1 MKKEFTDVK
10 ASNKRLTNAVKAAS
24 EGNFESYFLSRKW
37 TKVGTYIIFL
47 TQKTIH
53 FERSPTGGPFGTVY
67 FRIVHFSLTH
77 INFLG
82 NTILKNTL
90 EKVHGEFDGTL
101 KETEGA
107 KE

>member
-1 MKKEFTDVK
+1 MEDLQTV
-10 ASNKRLTNAVKAAS
+10 
-24 EGNFESYFLSRKW
+24 
-37 TKVGTYIIFL
+37 
-47 TQKTIH
+47 H
-53 FERSPTGGPFGTVY
+53 FDSSLTGGLCETLHWTVPFFLV
-67 FRIVHFSLTH
+67 H

-90 EKVHGEFDGTL
+90 EKVHGEFDGTM